1 MQENMIVNGG
11 IKSNEYDQNSR
22 NNLAGDKIPYMK
34 DFENEKIIS
43 IEIEHEE
50 NENNK
55 EEYEEINNENN
66 ENNAYNFE
74 ENKDEEEHM
83 NNEEMSYEENG
94 EEGQI
99 EENYKYQNEEDE
111 NNMISYEIDEDEEN
125 KENGRN
131 SIINISDDNLNDD
144 EIKDL
149 NKYQKFVKNVEY
161 NEPEDAD
168 NF

>member
-1 MQENMIVNGG
+1 
-11 IKSNEYDQNSR
+11 
-22 NNLAGDKIPYMK
+22 
-34 DFENEKIIS
+34 
-43 IEIEHEE
+43 
-50 NENNK
+50 
-55 EEYEEINNENN
+55 
-66 ENNAYNFE
+66 
-74 ENKDEEEHM
+74 M

-99 EENYKYQNEEDE
+99 EENYKYQNEEEDE

-131 SIINISDDNLNDD
+131 SIILISDDILNND

-161 NEPEDAD
+161 NEPEDTD